1 MNDEAMVRRAMSAW
15 FRTPANGIDQPSAA
29 LSTVERVGNLSYVVL
44 RNVAGVMVVYRIK
57 TDGALKRLIQVPKA
71 FREIAP

>member
-15 FRTPANGIDQPSAA
+15 FRTPANGIGQPSQE
-29 LSTVERVGNLSYVVL
+29 LSTVESVGNLSYVVL
-44 RNVAGVMVVYRIK
+44 RNVGGVMVVYRIK

-71 FREIAP
+71 FRETAP

>member
-15 FRTPANGIDQPSAA
+15 FRTPSRETDQPSAA
-29 LSTVERVGNLSYVVL
+29 LSTVERVGNFSYVVL

-57 TDGALKRLIQVPKA
+57 TDGALKRLIQIPKP
-71 FREIAP
+71 FRETAP

>member
-15 FRTPANGIDQPSAA
+15 FRTPSRETDQPSAA
-29 LSTVERVGNLSYVVL
+29 MSTVERVGNLSYVVL

-57 TDGALKRLIQVPKA
+57 TDGALKRLIQIPKPL
-71 FREIAP
+71 RENTP